1 MGVAGAIIVLVFE
14 DKLKELRRKGRSPFL
29 LAIAAL
35 LIVASL
41 AIINS
46 RIVDFVIP
54 IPVPAIQIPATVVPV
69 RQALVQAC
77 MLGSMV
83 VLFPLFIVW
92 SYTLPTSE
100 PLFGNLYQQILM
112 CANTILVLTKTP
124 LFIGRMNTPALVAFG
139 VLGAASFCL
148 RVDAMRQAQRE
159 LEAELSHSPSPRI
172 GFLRRIARG
181 LAVTIMWTAA
191 ILEAWS

>member
-1 MGVAGAIIVLVFE
+1 MGVAGAIIVIVCE
-14 DKLKELRRKGRSPFL
+14 EKLKELRRKGRSPLL

-35 LIVASL
+35 LIVVSL

-54 IPVPAIQIPATVVPV
+54 IPAPAIQIPATVVPV
-69 RQALVQAC
+69 REALVQAC

-92 SYTLPTSE
+92 GYATPASE

-112 CANTILVLTKTP
+112 CANAILVLTKTP
-124 LFIGRMNTPALVAFG
+124 VFIGRMNTPALIAFC
-139 VLGAASFCL
+139 VLGVTSFCL
-148 RVDAMRQAQRE
+148 RLDAMRQAQQE
-159 LEAELSHSPSPRI
+159 FEAQQSHSPSPRI